1 MTNFIN
7 EKELKDKFVPG
18 QVYDYGSI
26 MRKIETTRVERSVV
40 LCRNCQ
46 FSRNNVTSDPDEWFC
61 ERSWRGR
68 VKVEAT
74 DFCKW
79 GEPV

>member
-7 EKELKDKFVPG
+7 EKDLKAKFVPN

-26 MRKIETTRVERSVV
+26 MRKIETTRVDITF
-40 LCRNCQ
+40 CKDCQ
-46 FSRNNVTSDPDEWFC
+46 FARNDVTGDPEDWYC
-61 ERSWRGR
+61 EKSWRGR
-68 VKVEAT
+68 VSVEAT

>member
-18 QVYDYGSI
+18 QVYDYGYI
-26 MRKIETTRVERSVV
+26 MRKIETTRVDITF
-40 LCRNCQ
+40 CKDCQ
-46 FSRNNVTSDPDEWFC
+46 FARNNVTSDPDEWCC

-68 VKVEAT
+68 VKVDAT